1 VLKIQLAFSITF
13 GSPNLFRHLIND
25 CLSLLPPS
33 GRRTVETAKFSVK
46 DTILNLSLPSHIVRG
61 KLSGELQEG
70 SLVCFGDPNQYQTWI
85 SKFFMDTEPTLAHG
99 LFQFFDILDL
109 RKGLSSYDLALCP
122 VNTLT
127 ETLFVH
133 RGWFIIP
140 RLLDCVIDLR
150 KPLGEIFRSR
160 GIKGKIRR
168 LQKFHY
174 TFKVMNGEL
183 ALEEFFHEMLLPTVA
198 NRHKETAYTSNL
210 EVLKKKLRNGYLL
223 GAYRN
228 SEWVAADLV
237 VRESN
242 KTLRTANT
250 GWRNG
255 DVRLLKQNVSDALVF
270 ELVKRA
276 KRDEF
281 RFLNLGNN
289 LPFVDD
295 GVLNYKIRW
304 GADPVMP
311 GVDIDSGKVHR
322 ARGFIAVRFN
332 LASKSGKAMLHH
344 NPLLQKH
351 KKVLRAIGWD
361 SPPRP
366 CFRRQIDRG
375 LRWVDLAKT

>member
-1 VLKIQLAFSITF
+1 M
-13 GSPNLFRHLIND
+13 
-25 CLSLLPPS
+25 
-33 GRRTVETAKFSVK
+33 RTLELAKFSVR
-46 DTILNLSLPSHIVRG
+46 DTILNWSLPSHIVRG

-85 SKFFMDTEPTLAHG
+85 SKFFVDTEPTSALG
-99 LFQFFDILDL
+99 LFQLFDILDL

-122 VNTLT
+122 VNLLT
-127 ETLFVH
+127 ETFFFY
-133 RGWFIIP
+133 RGWFLIP

-150 KPLGEIFRSR
+150 KPLEEIFKSR

-168 LQKFHY
+168 LQKLPY

-198 NRHKETAYTSNL
+198 NRHKETAYISNL
-210 EVLKKKLRNGYLL
+210 EDLKRKLRNGYLL
-223 GAYRN
+223 GAYWN
-228 SEWVAADLV
+228 SEWVAGYLV
-237 VRESN
+237 VLESH
-242 KTLRTANT
+242 KTLRAANV

-255 DVRLLKQNVSDALVF
+255 DARLLKKNVNDALVF
-270 ELVKRA
+270 ELIKRA
-276 KRDEF
+276 KRDKF
-281 RFLNLGNN
+281 SFLNLGNN

-295 GVLNYKIRW
+295 GVLNFKIGW

-322 ARGFIAVRFN
+322 ARGYIAARFN
-332 LASKSGKAMLHH
+332 LTSKSGRAMLHH

-351 KKVLRAIGWD
+351 KKILRVIGWD

-366 CFRRQIDRG
+366 RFRRQIDRG
-375 LRWVDLAKT
+375 LRWVNLAKT